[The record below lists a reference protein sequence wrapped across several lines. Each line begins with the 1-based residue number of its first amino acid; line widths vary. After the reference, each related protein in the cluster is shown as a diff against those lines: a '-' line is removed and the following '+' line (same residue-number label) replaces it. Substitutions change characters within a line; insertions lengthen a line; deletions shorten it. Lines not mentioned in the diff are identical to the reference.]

1 MLLHIKKISLD
12 FNNQLPIFAIGH
24 SMGGLLTT
32 YAGIQEPN
40 LFKGLIF
47 SGPLIKMDPNIATP
61 FNKMLAGWLQAIAP
75 KFSLDSLDHDAITR
89 DKIRVGRFCSYTVNV
104 LSAKSTDECLQTKSQ
119 DN

>member
-1 MLLHIKKISLD
+1 MKPMLLHIKKISLD
-12 FNNQLPIFAIGH
+12 FNSQLPIFALGH

-32 YAGIQEPN
+32 YAGIREPS

-75 KFSLDSLDHDAITR
+75 KFSLDSLNHDDVTR
-89 DKIRVGRFCSYTVNV
+89 DKIRVSYGLSSIKKLVTVGF
-104 LSAKSTDECLQTKSQ
+104 KI
-119 DN
+119 

>member
-1 MLLHIKKISLD
+1 MKPMLLHIKKISLD
-12 FNNQLPIFAIGH
+12 FNSQLPIFALGH

-32 YAGIQEPN
+32 YAGIREPS

-75 KFSLDSLDHDAITR
+75 KFSLNSLNHDDVTR
-89 DKIRVGRFCSYTVNV
+89 DKIRVSYG
-104 LSAKSTDECLQTKSQ
+104 LSNIKKLVKVGFK
-119 DN
+119 

>member
-1 MLLHIKKISLD
+1 MKPMLLHIKKISLD
-12 FNNQLPIFAIGH
+12 FNSQLPIFALGH

-32 YAGIQEPN
+32 YAGIREPS

-75 KFSLDSLDHDAITR
+75 KFSLDSLDHDAVTR
-89 DKIRVGRFCSYTVNV
+89 DKIRVGRFCS
-104 LSAKSTDECLQTKSQ
+104 
-119 DN
+119 